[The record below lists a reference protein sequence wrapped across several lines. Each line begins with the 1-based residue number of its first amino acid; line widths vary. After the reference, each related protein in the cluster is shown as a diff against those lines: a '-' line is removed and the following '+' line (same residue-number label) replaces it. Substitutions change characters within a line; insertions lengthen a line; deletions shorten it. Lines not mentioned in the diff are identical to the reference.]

1 VDRVIPIDEVSSW
14 IETLLAWNWRNPKPV
29 GAALIQMARKTGD
42 RMRDIAP
49 ALTDRIIAQLAS
61 YDKSAFQIRLLQEVV
76 PLAQNEESAIFGE
89 SLPTG
94 LVLRL

>member
-1 VDRVIPIDEVSSW
+1 
-14 IETLLAWNWRNPKPV
+14 LLTRNWRNPKPV

-49 ALTDRIIAQLAS
+49 ALIDRVIAKIAS
-61 YDKSAFQIRLLQEVV
+61 YDQTAFQIRLLQEVV

-94 LVLRL
+94 LVFRL